1 MRILQLST
9 FDLRFGASI
18 AARRL
23 HESLLSEGH
32 ESDLLVSE
40 VQSDSP
46 RAHSA
51 YAALG
56 KVQAKARHYLDTL
69 PLKFYTRPGGAPF
82 SANWVAAPITRTIGQ
97 LHPDVLH
104 LHWCQTNFVP
114 TSTLPRLNYP
124 IVWTF
129 HDMWAFTGGC
139 HYTDGCDHYLRE
151 CGRCPILPSANAR
164 DLSHWLWKQKR
175 GAYRRLSKS
184 LRIVCPSN
192 WMAGLA
198 RQAPLLEG
206 VPVHVIPNPISPE
219 TFRPIDKKTARRLL
233 GLPEKGHLLLMGAA
247 STGDRRKGF
256 DLLDTALHQYAAKPD
271 AEPLGL
277 VTLGTRNTV
286 PPGTA
291 KGLTTWNIGFLQ
303 DEVSLCALYNSVDV
317 VALPSREENLSNTLA
332 EALCCGIPCLA
343 FAIGGNGDLIRHE
356 VNGYL
361 AKPGDTADM
370 AAGLTWLL
378 RHIGPENRAGIAE
391 AAHAKLSYQVLV
403 PEFLQVYRQA
413 LAGS

>member
-23 HESLLSEGH
+23 HEALLAEGN

-46 RAHSA
+46 RTYPA
-51 YAALG
+51 YVGFG
-56 KVQAKARHYLDTL
+56 KVQAKARHRIDHL
-69 PLKFYTRPGGAPF
+69 PVKFYGPIAPF
-82 SANWVAAPITRTIGQ
+82 SANWLSSPINRTIAE
-97 LHPDVLH
+97 LDPH
-104 LHWCQTNFVP
+104 LVHMHWCQTNFMP
-114 TSTLPRLNYP
+114 TSNLSRLDYP
-124 IVWTF
+124 LVWTF

-139 HYTDGCDHYLRE
+139 HYTDGCEHYLQE
-151 CGRCPILPSANAR
+151 CGRCPVLRSTNGG
-164 DLSHWLWKQKR
+164 DLSHWLWRQKR
-175 GAYRRLSKS
+175 NAYRRLSKS
-184 LRIVCPSN
+184 LQVVCPSN
-192 WMAGLA
+192 WMADLA
-198 RQAPLLEG
+198 RHAPLLEG
-206 VPVHVIPNPISPE
+206 VPVHVIPNPIPVN

-256 DLLDTALHQYAAKPD
+256 DLLDAALQNYATQPD
-271 AEPLGL
+271 TEPLGL
-277 VTLGTRNTV
+277 VTLGTRNISKAAKT
-286 PPGTA
+286 
-291 KGLTTWNIGFLQ
+291 KGLTMWNIGFLQ
-303 DEVSLCALYNSVDV
+303 DEVSLCALYNSVDA

-343 FAIGGNGDLIRHE
+343 FAIGGNGDLIQHQ

-361 AKPGDTADM
+361 AKPGDTTDM

-378 RHIGPENRAGIAE
+378 RNIGPEKRATIAE
-391 AAHAKLSYQVLV
+391 SAHAKLSYEVLV
-403 PEFLQVYRQA
+403 PEFLKVYRSA